1 MAWRAW
7 IVAALAIGVLGCSNK
22 RAKGLMR
29 GDAGDDEGVPPVA
42 LADAGAPGAAG
53 EDQHDV
59 SDAVRARVHADPHLS
74 ALAKDVTVVTRDGV
88 VTLLGFAE
96 SDQERAELAIQA
108 LATPG
113 VRRVDNRVVVRI
125 LQQ

>member
-7 IVAALAIGVLGCSNK
+7 IVAALAIGVLACSNR

-29 GDAGDDEGVPPVA
+29 GDAGDDGVPPVA

-59 SDAVRARVHADPHLS
+59 SDAVRARIDADPHLS

-96 SDQERAELAIQA
+96 SDRERAELAIQA